1 MFIIPVKDTDRNDE
15 IETKHVW
22 IINVPLLMM
31 DIKFV
36 FPVVKKKQ
44 LSRCMLTYINTMN
57 NLTHA
62 EPLLSFREK
71 VASYRDLEFGEC
83 AYANT

>member
-31 DIKFV
+31 EIKFV
-36 FPVVKKKQ
+36 FPVVKKQ
-44 LSRCMLTYINTMN
+44 LSRRMLTYINTMN
-57 NLTHA
+57 NLTNA
-62 EPLLSFREK
+62 EPLLNFREK

-83 AYANT
+83 AYTST